1 MPIRYTISRQDR
13 VIRAVATGIISAPDL
28 HHLIDSLLADPE
40 LGPGLRGLYD
50 ASEAEPDISILQL
63 AEVAAKVRELLKRGL
78 GRIAIVAQSRATYRV
93 SKTFT
98 VLAQAIGIDVDVFT
112 DLTDAEDWLEE
123 ASGSSDSGEKPL
135 TH

>member
-63 AEVAAKVRELLKRGL
+63 AEVAAKVRELLRRGL

-123 ASGSSDSGEKPL
+123 ASGSSDSWGKPL